1 MRRPGPLPAPPPR
14 REPASPAWDEVDH
27 WPGEVD
33 AGDPARGDAG
43 ANGDHTARGDAG
55 ATGDTGA
62 TGLAQ
67 HGAEAIDDRRGGLEG
82 EEGWRPDVDGAAASR
97 EATAAADRAADDVV
111 AGETP
116 EFFDTI
122 GPMARRPAVAVADAP
137 PRGRIAAPA
146 SDDLADDEKV
156 GVREVWAA
164 ARARRKALRAEV
176 RRFTARQRRKR
187 RMWLGAGLAVVALV
201 LGTLGAAYSPLFAVE
216 RVRVLGTSTL
226 DIAAVEEAVAAQLG
240 TPLPLVDS
248 SEVKAALVAFPLVE
262 SYTLEARPPHEL
274 VVRIVERTPIG
285 AIESAAGYTLVDAAG
300 VALATTPEP
309 PDGYPLLDIRGGV
322 TSRAFT
328 AAGTV
333 FRSLPD
339 EIRSQ
344 VTMLSATTASDV
356 SFVLGEAGTTV
367 VWGTADESARK
378 AIVLETA
385 MAELPPDGVDAYDV
399 SSPGA
404 IVVR

>member
-14 REPASPAWDEVDH
+14 REPAAPAPDAADEATYDDTEH
-27 WPGEVD
+27 AFDDAERAFDD
-33 AGDPARGDAG
+33 AGRAFDEADHDPAPGPHD
-43 ANGDHTARGDAG
+43 
-55 ATGDTGA
+55 
-62 TGLAQ
+62 
-67 HGAEAIDDRRGGLEG
+67 
-82 EEGWRPDVDGAAASR
+82 PV
-97 EATAAADRAADDVV
+97 
-111 AGETP
+111 P
-116 EFFDTI
+116 EFIDTI
-122 GPMARRPAVAVADAP
+122 GPMARRPAATIADPPAHARRTAP
-137 PRGRIAAPA
+137 P
-146 SDDLADDEKV
+146 ADDPAQETV
-156 GVREVWAA
+156 GPREVWAA
-164 ARARRKALRAEV
+164 VRARRKALRAEV

-187 RMWLGAGLAVVALV
+187 RIWLGAGLAVAALV

-216 RVRVLGTSTL
+216 RVRVLGTEAL
-226 DIAAVEEAVAAQLG
+226 DTVAVEEALAAQLG

-274 VVRIVERTPIG
+274 VVRIVERTPVG

-300 VALATTPEP
+300 VALATTPEEP
-309 PDGYPLLDIRGGV
+309 EGHPLLEIRGGV

-333 FRSLPD
+333 FRSLP
-339 EIRSQ
+339 EPIRSQ
-344 VTMLSATTASDV
+344 VTKLSATTASDV
-356 SFVLGEAGTTV
+356 SFVLGESGTTV

-385 MAELPPDGVDAYDV
+385 MEALPPDDVDTYDV